1 MAARSD
7 LRISGGIAEEVIS
20 MYGYIAGYSDT
31 EDIDYC
37 PKCGA
42 EIREYWGDGTAV
54 CSECGFH
61 FGVVEAED

>member
-1 MAARSD
+1 MI
-7 LRISGGIAEEVIS
+7 L

-42 EIREYWGDGTAV
+42 EIREYRGDGTAV